1 MTMTTP
7 LTPETTEHVI
17 SANNILFGL
26 TRFLTLALPT
36 GWRIRGTYLEPDV
49 HSNVRRA
56 DVLWV
61 EAGQADQVVYHR
73 SRRVALDLL
82 VSVKRGARE
91 MLKTGD
97 LHAVHSRGACVVNGH
112 DAAYLL
118 GIAKVGFLGRK
129 RARTLRVALQCPE
142 LSRTLMVGFTGT
154 CQESD
159 LLEIVTCLPA
169 SRCH

>member
-1 MTMTTP
+1 MSTEKT
-7 LTPETTEHVI
+7 LERTEHVI

-26 TRFLTLALPT
+26 TRFLTLALPA

-61 EAGQADQVVYHR
+61 EAGQADQVVYHP
-73 SRRVALDLL
+73 SRRVALDL
-82 VSVKRGARE
+82 VVFVKRGARE
-91 MLKTGD
+91 VLKTGD
-97 LHAVHSRGACVVNGH
+97 LHAVHSRGTCVVNGH

-118 GIAKVGFLGRK
+118 ADAKVGFLGRK
-129 RARTLRVALQCPE
+129 RTRTLRLGVQCSE
-142 LSRTLMVGFTGT
+142 LRRTLMIAFTGT

-159 LLEIVTCLPA
+159 LLEIAACLPA